1 MSTTKSKRR
10 SRKSTRTAASS
21 DKTVDIITQLKT
33 AIANP
38 LAAVLGAAIGG
49 IVPWFAREIAHHELA
64 VQWASGDLKMVAVD
78 LAIVL
83 GCAVFSMLTVYGFGK
98 AAISDPRK
106 AAGFCAA
113 LEGVMLVSH
122 GQTSQVA
129 LAALVIINAITTGCV
144 IAVAYAATNRRRE
157 ADQRRAQT
165 RAQTAARKRGAAG
178 VPAAAAGAP
187 SSRSAAEQA
196 AAAPSSA
203 APTHAA
209 PRAHRAPV
217 VVAAA
222 PRTTPGHALVVQA
235 RRGHHDVSDAEIVR
249 EWSFS

>member
-64 VQWASGDLKMVAVD
+64 VQWAAGDLKMVAVD

-157 ADQRRAQT
+157 ADQRRAAT
-165 RAQTAARKRGAAG
+165 RAQTSARKRGQAADPSTTSASASSASR
-178 VPAAAAGAP
+178 PAAEP
-187 SSRSAAEQA
+187 PV
-196 AAAPSSA
+196 AAPSSPTSA
-203 APTHAA
+203 AH
-209 PRAHRAPV
+209 RARRAPV
-217 VVAAA
+217 VVTAA
-222 PRTTPGHALVVQA
+222 PRATPSQALVVQA
-235 RRGHHDVSDAEIVR
+235 RLAHHDVSDAEIVR
-249 EWSFS
+249 EWR

>member
-10 SRKSTRTAASS
+10 SRKSTRTTASS

-64 VQWASGDLKMVAVD
+64 VQWAAGDLKMVAVD

-157 ADQRRAQT
+157 ADQRRAAT
-165 RAQTAARKRGAAG
+165 RAQTSARKRDQAADAPAPTAASSASR
-178 VPAAAAGAP
+178 PAAEP
-187 SSRSAAEQA
+187 PV
-196 AAAPSSA
+196 AAPSSQTH
-203 APTHAA
+203 APTA
-209 PRAHRAPV
+209 PRARRAPV
-217 VVAAA
+217 VVTAA
-222 PRTTPGHALVVQA
+222 PRATPGQALVVQA
-235 RRGHHDVSDAEIVR
+235 RLAHHDVSDAEIVR
-249 EWSFS
+249 EWS